1 MDVRQTWPSVIV
13 SIVLLLTGLCLN
25 VNVKE
30 AIIHGISG
38 HPVYLEAT
46 YLVEPSNKLH
56 SITWKVDKEG
66 PTRILQYI
74 VSKNK
79 TLPSTPFR
87 QRIKFD
93 SETGSLVL
101 FDFTPSDQ
109 GTYQITVTADDGA
122 EDKAS
127 TEVTLYEPI
136 AGIMVTMTPNET
148 FSSRNVTLSCSVER
162 GTEPEF
168 SWRKDGRNITETG
181 RLSVWNSG
189 QSLNLP
195 MFSLEDCGSYACLAT
210 NQLNNKTGSLNL
222 LASSRFPQCRVDL
235 RTNPR
240 HRFVLPVLFVIVGTL
255 MGLVSCSAKVGK
267 IALQRTRS
275 K

>member
-13 SIVLLLTGLCLN
+13 SIVLLLTGAGLCLN

-30 AIIHGISG
+30 AIIHGITG
-38 HPVYLEAT
+38 HPVHLEAT

-74 VSKNK
+74 VSKNR

-87 QRIKFD
+87 HRIKFD

-101 FDFTPSDQ
+101 FDFAPSDR

-127 TEVTLYEPI
+127 TEMTLYEPI

-148 FSSRNVTLSCSVER
+148 FSSHNVTLSCSVER

-168 SWRKDGRNITETG
+168 SWRKDGRNITES
-181 RLSVWNSG
+181 LWNSG

-195 MFSLEDCGSYACLAT
+195 MFSLEDCGTYACLVA
-210 NQLNNKTGSLNL
+210 NQLNSKTHSLNL
-222 LASSRFPQCRVDL
+222 LESSRFPQCRVDL
-235 RTNPR
+235 RKNTR
-240 HRFVLPVLFVIVGTL
+240 HHYVLPVLFVIVGTL
-255 MGLVSCSAKVGK
+255 MGLVSFSTKVGK
-267 IALQRTRS
+267 IALQGTRS